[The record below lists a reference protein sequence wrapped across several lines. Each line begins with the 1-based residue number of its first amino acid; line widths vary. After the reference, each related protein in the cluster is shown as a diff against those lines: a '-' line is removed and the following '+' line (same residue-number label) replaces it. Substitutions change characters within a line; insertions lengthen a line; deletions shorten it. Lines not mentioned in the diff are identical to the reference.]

1 MTDRFPWKRA
11 GFVGTRFAGTDGVS
25 LETTKWAR
33 VLQAL
38 GIEAVYFSG
47 LSDLPREISWVTPRA
62 FFDHPEIASLQRLC
76 FGKNQHRTP
85 ETTEAL
91 WRIARELKDELYR
104 FREVLAPDFLVIEN
118 ALAIPMNVPL
128 GLAITEFIAE
138 TGIPAVAHH
147 HDFAWERDRFR
158 VSAVQDLLHLAFPP
172 DLPSLRH
179 AVINREAQR
188 QLGLR
193 RGVTAPVV
201 PNVFDF
207 SLPTPGPDEY
217 NSDLRE
223 SLGIGPDQLVL
234 LQPTRII
241 ARKGIEHALELAAR
255 LAHRNPL
262 FVVPHHEYD
271 EGDEYTRRICE
282 YAEQLGVSLMLRP
295 DRIGLDRGTTAQGEK
310 IYSLWDLYVQADFVT
325 YPSLYEGFG
334 NAFVEAVF
342 FGKPLLVNRYSV
354 YREDIEPLGFQAVTI
369 EGYLTQAAVEEV
381 EALLDNPGEQERRAR
396 RNRDIATR
404 YFSRDLL
411 ERKIRGL
418 LEELPRG

>member
-1 MTDRFPWKRA
+1 MTHRGPWKRA

-33 VLQAL
+33 VLNDL

-47 LSDLPREISWVTPRA
+47 LSDLPRDISRVAPLA
-62 FFDHPEIASLQRLC
+62 FFDHPEVASLQRRC
-76 FGKNQHRTP
+76 FGTIRQRSP
-85 ETTEAL
+85 ETTEEL
-91 WRIARELKDELYR
+91 WRIARSLKQELYR
-104 FREVLAPDFLVIEN
+104 FCDTLAPDFLVIEN
-118 ALAIPMNVPL
+118 ALAIPMHIPL

-138 TGIPAVAHH
+138 TGIPSLAHH

-158 VSAVQDLLHLAFPP
+158 TGVVQDLLGMAFPP

-193 RGVTAPVV
+193 RGVSSTVV

-207 SLPTPGPDEY
+207 SLPQPGPDEY
-217 NSDLRE
+217 NRDLRE
-223 SLGIGPDQLVL
+223 SLGIAPDRLVL

-262 FVVPHHEYD
+262 FVVPHHESD
-271 EGDEYTRRICE
+271 EGDEYTRRICD
-282 YAEQLGVSLMLRP
+282 YAEQLGVDMMVRP
-295 DRIGLDRGTTAQGEK
+295 DRIGLNRGKTDRGEK
-310 IYSLWDLYVQADFVT
+310 VYSLWDLYVHADFVT
-325 YPSLYEGFG
+325 FPSLYEGYG
-334 NAFVEAVF
+334 NAFVEALF

-381 EALLDNPGEQERRAR
+381 EALLDNPDERERQAR
-396 RNRDIATR
+396 LNREIATR
-404 YFSRDLL
+404 HLSLDLL
-411 ERKIRGL
+411 EEKITML
-418 LEELPRG
+418 LDDLPRV